1 MIHAWLRL
9 SFANSMRKKRRI
21 PLANPGFSAGQRS
34 SVLSTKFR
42 GPGTSPDAVTAR
54 AAV

>member
-21 PLANPGFSAGQRS
+21 PLANPGFSAGHDRAFWARS
-34 SVLSTKFR
+34 SA
-42 GPGTSPDAVTAR
+42 GR
-54 AAV
+54 ALPL